1 MNNVGKI
8 SGKERNWTYISNK
21 CTQKCLVTDR
31 DSWNVPS
38 VQKSSARIQA
48 DENMSRSA
56 QNDYIQI
63 DCVEL
68 LNCIAGF
75 IVGFVCNTYII
86 GTQHLRSA
94 LGLRSEKPGLVGVE
108 YL

>member
-1 MNNVGKI
+1 M
-8 SGKERNWTYISNK
+8 
-21 CTQKCLVTDR
+21 TDR
-31 DSWNVPS
+31 DSSNVPTA
-38 VQKSSARIQA
+38 QKSSARIQA
-48 DENMSRSA
+48 GENMSRTVK
-56 QNDYIQI
+56 NDYILR

-68 LNCIAGF
+68 FKCIAES
-75 IVGFVCNTYII
+75 IVGFVLQYII